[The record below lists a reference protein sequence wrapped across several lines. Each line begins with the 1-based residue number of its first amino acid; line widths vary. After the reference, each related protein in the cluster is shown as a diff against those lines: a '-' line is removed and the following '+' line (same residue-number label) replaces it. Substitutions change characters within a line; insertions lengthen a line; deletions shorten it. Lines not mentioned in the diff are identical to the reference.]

1 MNSPRGLFRCTLLS
15 ILVGGFLTGCGP
27 KDENAPKKVDV
38 AAQVSQFKGNADA
51 KANALTELAT
61 GGPNSAS
68 AVNDIIPLLKDEDH
82 VVRRLAA
89 YALYRIGPAAKA
101 AVPALKELMN
111 DPDASTG
118 TTALNA
124 LQAIEPASVEGVK
137 VINTTTPVGL

>member
-1 MNSPRGLFRCTLLS
+1 MNSPLGFLRCTLLS

-27 KDENAPKKVDV
+27 KDETGPKKVDV
-38 AAQVSQFKGNADA
+38 SAQVGQLKGNADA
-51 KANALTELAT
+51 KANALTELAA

-89 YALYRIGPAAKA
+89 YALCQIGPAAKA

-111 DPDASTG
+111 DPDSSTG

-124 LQAIEPASVEGVK
+124 LHAIEPAAVEGVK
-137 VINTTTPVGL
+137 VINTTQ